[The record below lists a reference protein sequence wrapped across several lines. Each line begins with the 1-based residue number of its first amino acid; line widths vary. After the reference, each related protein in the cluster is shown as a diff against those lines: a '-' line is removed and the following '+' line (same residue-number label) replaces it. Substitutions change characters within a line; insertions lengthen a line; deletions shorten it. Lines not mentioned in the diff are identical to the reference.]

1 MIIVKEIC
9 TNRFYEFK
17 DNKLITCWG
26 NIYNKDCTLENLLS
40 NGYKLSRKKEL
51 SDTSL
56 KNHRKGMKRNNLP
69 KLYGN

>member
-17 DNKLITCWG
+17 DNKLITYWG
-26 NIYNKDCTLENLLS
+26 NIYKKDCTLESLLE

-56 KNHRKGMKRNNLP
+56 KNHRKGMKRNNVP
-69 KLYGN
+69 KIYGN

>member
-1 MIIVKEIC
+1 MIILKEIS

-17 DNKLITCWG
+17 ENKLITYWG
-26 NIYNKDCTLENLLS
+26 NTYNKDCTLESLLE

-51 SDTSL
+51 NDTSL
-56 KNHRKGMKRNNLP
+56 KNHRKGMKRNNIP

>member
-17 DNKLITCWG
+17 DNKLITYLG

-56 KNHRKGMKRNNLP
+56 KNHRKCMKRNNLP
-69 KLYGN
+69 KLYGS

>member
-17 DNKLITCWG
+17 DNKLITYWG

-40 NGYKLSRKKEL
+40 NGYKLSRKKGL
-51 SDTSL
+51 LDTSL
-56 KNHRKGMKRNNLP
+56 KNHRKGMKRNNIP
-69 KLYGN
+69 KLYEN

>member
-1 MIIVKEIC
+1 MMIIVKEVS

-17 DNKLITCWG
+17 DNKLITYWG
-26 NIYNKDCTLENLLS
+26 NVYNKECTLESLLA

-51 SDTSL
+51 TDTTL

-69 KLYGN
+69 RLYQ